1 MFAVCCGGDYDKE
14 GLPGCGRETALG
26 LACCMNGDM
35 LRTALGSND
44 LDQSL
49 QHWRDTARYHPA
61 NDPTGEMGRSHPAL
75 ARSLPGSFPEP
86 HVVDLYAQPAV
97 TPLAELP
104 YLQSPTS
111 PDVARLASLV
121 QQLLGW
127 DSEGLV
133 STFRTAIW
141 LLWSCMSSLKTL
153 RTIRPQAMRYC
164 VQVDLASGCMR
175 AVFYNRARRL
185 KKVLAGVS
193 GHDNNVPTRD
203 LTQTTLQLLEG
214 SPGSSRHQNN
224 TTSGKTPGLY
234 SPI

>member
-1 MFAVCCGGDYDKE
+1 
-14 GLPGCGRETALG
+14 
-26 LACCMNGDM
+26 MNGDM
-35 LRTALGSND
+35 LRAALGSND

-49 QHWRDTARYHPA
+49 QHWRDTARYHLA

-141 LLWSCMSSLKTL
+141 PVVVLH
-153 RTIRPQAMRYC
+153 IRKNGYC
-164 VQVDLASGCMR
+164 IYGYKYLIVIHNGPL
-175 AVFYNRARRL
+175 
-185 KKVLAGVS
+185 
-193 GHDNNVPTRD
+193 
-203 LTQTTLQLLEG
+203 
-214 SPGSSRHQNN
+214 
-224 TTSGKTPGLY
+224 
-234 SPI
+234 